1 MLGGARSRPRPEPFT
16 SNFGGVTRLEPR
28 DGRVIDSARGRA
40 LGGTAQRGRFLPPGP
55 LREAA
60 ERRLWVTGHEIGDL
74 NRTRRPAPR
83 AASWVS
89 DSQA

>member
-1 MLGGARSRPRPEPFT
+1 
-16 SNFGGVTRLEPR
+16 VTRLEPR
-28 DGRVIDSARGRA
+28 DGRLIDSVRARA
-40 LGGTAQRGRFLPPGP
+40 LGGTAQRGRLLPPGP

-60 ERRLWVTGHEIGDL
+60 EQRLWATGHEIGNL
-74 NRTRRPAPR
+74 YRSRRPALR